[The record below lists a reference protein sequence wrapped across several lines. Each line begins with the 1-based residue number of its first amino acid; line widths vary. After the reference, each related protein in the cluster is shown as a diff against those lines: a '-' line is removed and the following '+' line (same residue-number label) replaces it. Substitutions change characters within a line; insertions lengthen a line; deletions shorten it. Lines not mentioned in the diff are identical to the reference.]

1 MFARRTYRVFGLAA
15 ATWCAAFGL
24 LSLYW
29 AAGGTLGVDQLAVSL
44 QERADE
50 REPGF
55 VALVAATGIAKLVGA
70 IVPLWLVFRPPAGTA
85 RKILLFL
92 CWAGGGG
99 PGRVRA
105 HRCSRR
111 VDPRRPGHDG
121 KRDLVCGAVGPDLA
135 AWRVAVSDDG
145 LEVSGGAEARRTGMT
160 FISAKRAARPPVSR
174 RVKHTSRRAH
184 LLWT

>member
-15 ATWCAAFGL
+15 AAWCTAFGL

-92 CWAGGGG
+92 CWAGG
-99 PGRVRA
+99 
-105 HRCSRR
+105 
-111 VDPRRPGHDG
+111 
-121 KRDLVCGAVGPDLA
+121 AVLA
-135 AWRVAVSDDG
+135 VYGLTDVVAGS
-145 LEVSGGAEARRTGMT
+145 
-160 FISAKRAARPPVSR
+160 IRAARGMMENAIWYAALWGPTWLLGGLLFLMTAWR
-174 RVKHTSRRAH
+174 FQAERKRAEQA
-184 LLWT
+184 